1 MRKWL
6 PLVAVCLGTFMLLV
20 DVTIVN
26 VALPDMAS
34 DLQTSFGALQ
44 WVVDGY
50 ALALAALLM
59 GVGGLADRIGHRV
72 TYVVGLAVFALASLA
87 CGLAP
92 DPAVLIASRVV
103 QGVGGAAMI
112 ATTFALL
119 NGSYTGRE
127 RGMAYGM
134 WGAVSGASSAVGPLL
149 GGPLTEGLSWRWIF
163 FVNLPVSAVAI
174 AMGMLVLRGEHAR
187 QARRIDVVGV
197 VVFSAAIGTLTFGMI
212 RAGEHGWGAL
222 SCWSALCAG
231 VALLLTFVVVE
242 TRIAEPLLELALLRN
257 RVFSGVLI
265 AALLL
270 NFAAYVSLAY
280 SSIWMQS
287 VLRLSPVT
295 AGLVA
300 LPMSGAAFVVSASLG
315 RVMHR
320 LRPGRVIGSGVLLV
334 GVGDLLGVALVH
346 AWPSWPALLPGFFAV
361 GLGVGLATPPLSS
374 TGTAAVPA
382 QRGGMAGGA
391 IYTARQVGFAFG
403 IALLGSVFTAGAHHT
418 LAGRHIES
426 AGAVAHDVASARSA
440 DVLRSAPAGSRHVV
454 DEAVRAAAA
463 NGIAA
468 LLAVAG
474 LAGVAAALVSFVML
488 RERPAKPAS
497 YQMSR
502 PYKDA
507 ALADENF

>member
-1 MRKWL
+1 MRKWS

-26 VALPDMAS
+26 VALPDMAV
-34 DLQTSFGALQ
+34 DLRTSFSALQ

-59 GVGGLADRIGHRV
+59 GAGGLADRIGHRLV
-72 TYVVGLAVFALASLA
+72 YLAGLVVFALASLA

-92 DPAVLIASRVV
+92 DPTVLIVSRVV

-134 WGAVSGASSAVGPLL
+134 WAAVSGASSAVGPLI

-174 AMGMLVLRGEHAR
+174 ALGLRVLRDGQAR
-187 QARRIDVVGV
+187 HARRIDLVGV
-197 VVFSAAIGTLTFGMI
+197 VVFSAAIGSVTFGMVS
-212 RAGEHGWGAL
+212 AGEHGWGAP
-222 SCWSALCAG
+222 SCWPALCAG
-231 VALLLTFVVVE
+231 AALLLTFLVVE
-242 TRIAEPLLELALLRN
+242 TRTAEPLLEPSLLRN

-270 NFAAYVSLAY
+270 NFAAYVSLTY

-287 VLRLSPVT
+287 VLRLTPVT

-300 LPMSGAAFVVSASLG
+300 LPMSGAAFAASALLG

-320 LRPGRVIGSGVLLV
+320 LRPGNVIAGGILLV
-334 GVGDLLGVALVH
+334 GVGDLLGFALVH
-346 AWPSWPALLPGFFAV
+346 AWASWPALLPGFFVV

-391 IYTARQVGFAFG
+391 IYTARQAGVAFG

-426 AGAVAHDVASARSA
+426 AGSAAHDVAGARSA
-440 DVLRSAPAGSRHVV
+440 DLLRSAPAGSRHLL
-454 DEAVRAAAA
+454 DEAIHAAAA
-463 NGIAA
+463 NGIAT

-474 LAGVAAALVSFVML
+474 LVGVAGALISFLML
-488 RERPAKPAS
+488 RERPVPETVAEA
-497 YQMSR
+497 R
-502 PYKDA
+502 PERV
-507 ALADENF
+507 LAE

>member
-34 DLQTSFGALQ
+34 DLHASFSALQ
-44 WVVDGY
+44 WVIDGY
-50 ALALAALLM
+50 ALALAALLI
-59 GVGGLADRIGHRV
+59 GVGGLADRIGHRLA
-72 TYVVGLAVFALASLA
+72 YVAGLAVFALASLA

-92 DPAVLIASRVV
+92 DPTVLIAFRVV

-149 GGPLTEGLSWRWIF
+149 GGPLTEFLSWRWIF

-174 AMGMLVLRGEHAR
+174 AMGMLVLREEHAR

-197 VVFSAAIGTLTFGMI
+197 VVFSAAIGSLTFGMI
-212 RAGEHGWGAL
+212 RASEHGWDAL
-222 SCWSALCAG
+222 SCWSALCVGA
-231 VALLLTFVVVE
+231 ALLLTFVVVE
-242 TRIAEPLLELALLRN
+242 TRIAEPLLEPALLRN
-257 RVFSGVLI
+257 RVFSGALI

-270 NFAAYVSLAY
+270 NFAAYVSLTY

-287 VLRLSPVT
+287 VLRLSPVI

-300 LPMSGAAFVVSASLG
+300 LPMSGAAFAVSASLG

-320 LRPGRVIGSGVLLV
+320 LRPGRVIGSGILLV
-334 GVGDLLGVALVH
+334 GVGDLLGCAFVH
-346 AWPSWPALLPGFFAV
+346 AWASWPALLPGFFVV

-382 QRGGMAGGA
+382 ERGGMAGGA
-391 IYTARQVGFAFG
+391 IYTARQAGVAFG
-403 IALLGSVFTAGAHHT
+403 IALLGSVFTAGAQHT

-426 AGAVAHDVASARSA
+426 AGSAARDVASARSA
-440 DVLRSAPAGSRHVV
+440 GLLRSVPAGSRHLV
-454 DEAVRAAAA
+454 DEGVHAAAA
-463 NGIAA
+463 NGIAV

-474 LAGVAAALVSFVML
+474 LVGVTGALISFIML
-488 RERPAKPAS
+488 RDRPTPETAAET
-497 YQMSR
+497 R
-502 PYKDA
+502 PEPV
-507 ALADENF
+507 LAE